1 MTNDKPDDWGEP
13 PLELARLDAR
23 LARLEFAPRASLAP
37 EIAGSAQRPAPAA
50 PRAARGRRWLTTGIA
65 AAAAIVAAVV
75 ANGGSDLP
83 APTVVDHCCADLDGG
98 GIADDGIRVV
108 VGQRG
113 RVKGVAVY
121 EDRDGSH
128 GLTATDTV
136 RYRGSGD
143 RRLPAHVPPGSQAVQ
158 HCCADY
164 DGGGAPDDG
173 LLVLEI
179 PPDRVLMAVV
189 YEERPPAAT
198 AH

>member
-1 MTNDKPDDWGEP
+1 MTNDKPDDWGKP
-13 PLELARLDAR
+13 PAELAGLDAR

-37 EIAGSAQRPAPAA
+37 EIVGSAVRHATVA
-50 PRAARGRRWLTTGIA
+50 PRAARGRRWVTTGIA
-65 AAAAIVAAVV
+65 AAAALVAAVV
-75 ANGGSDLP
+75 ANGGSGPP

-98 GIADDGIRVV
+98 GIADDGVRIV

-121 EDRDGSH
+121 EDRDGSR

-136 RYRGSGD
+136 RYSGTGD
-143 RRLPAHVPPGSQAVQ
+143 RRLPVRVPPGSQAVQ

-179 PPDRVLMAVV
+179 PPDRVVMAVV
-189 YEERPPAAT
+189 YEERPPVAT